1 VRELPEFEDS
11 VCVDRLLNWEYLQKL
26 LRDRPDKFNLVEE
39 VVFAAGGKLMEVAEE
54 RSFKLPWR
62 MEATK
67 TTDEPIYSL
76 ELTGSL
82 AQLRPCV
89 LLEVERHFTLP
100 LSVIL
105 TDSEGRKARL
115 NVKPSRGN

>member
-67 TTDEPIYSL
+67 TTDEPIY
-76 ELTGSL
+76 
-82 AQLRPCV
+82 
-89 LLEVERHFTLP
+89 
-100 LSVIL
+100 
-105 TDSEGRKARL
+105 
-115 NVKPSRGN
+115 